1 MKRILEACGLLLCF
15 ALLGTPARA
24 QTGSARGR
32 VANDQGQPIVEAK
45 VEIEFTG
52 GLTRKYET
60 KTNKKGEFI
69 QVGMPPGTYKVT
81 VNKEGYQGS
90 FIELKINLGDPTQVP
105 DFKLKALSAA
115 QSQAQKAASG
125 GGQDDVGASFKKAV
139 ELARAG
145 QYDEAEA
152 AYKELLAKDPSIPE
166 VQYNLGLLYRR
177 KKDVPAAEAAF
188 LKAIEL
194 RPGYPAAYLELS
206 NTYQNSGQLAK
217 AVELMTKIAADNPG
231 DAKLQFGLG
240 EAAFNSGKYDEAG
253 AAFQKAGQLD
263 PSLPEVYYYL
273 GTLAVTQNKVAEAVA
288 NLEKY
293 LSMNPQ
299 NEQFVA
305 TAKGLLGALKP
316 SKK

>member
-1 MKRILEACGLLLCF
+1 MKRILVAGGLLLCL

-32 VANDQGQPIVEAK
+32 VSNEQGQPIVEAK
-45 VEIEFTG
+45 VEIDFTG

-69 QVGMPPGTYKVT
+69 QVGMPPGPYKIT
-81 VNKEGYQGS
+81 ATKEGFQGS
-90 FIELKINLGDPTQVP
+90 FIEVRISLGDPTEVP
-105 DFKLKALSAA
+105 EFRLKTLSAG
-115 QSQAQKAASG
+115 QKAAGG
-125 GGQDDVGASFKKAV
+125 GGQGGQDEVGAAFKKAV

-145 QYDEAEA
+145 QIDQAEA
-152 AYKELLAKDPSIPE
+152 AYKELLAKDPTIPE
-166 VQYNLGLLYRR
+166 VHYNLALLYRQ
-177 KKDVPAAEAAF
+177 KKDVPSAEAAF

-194 RPGYPAAYLELS
+194 RPGYAAAYLELS
-206 NTYQNSGQLAK
+206 RTYQNNGQMAK
-217 AVELMTKIAADNPG
+217 AVELLTKIAADNPG

-253 AAFQKAGQLD
+253 AAFQKAAQLD

-293 LSMNPQ
+293 LALNPQ

-305 TAKGLLGALKP
+305 TAKGLLSALKP

>member
-1 MKRILEACGLLLCF
+1 MKRILVAGGFLLCL

-32 VANDQGQPIVEAK
+32 VSDEQGQPIVEAK

-69 QVGMPPGTYKVT
+69 QVGMPPGPYKITVT
-81 VNKEGYQGS
+81 KEGFQGS
-90 FIELKINLGDPTQVP
+90 FIEVRISLGDPTQVP
-105 DFKLKALSAA
+105 EFRLKVPSA
-115 QSQAQKAASG
+115 AQKAAAG
-125 GGQDDVGASFKKAV
+125 GGQDEVGASFKKAV

-145 QYDEAEA
+145 QLDQAEA
-152 AYKELLAKDPSIPE
+152 AYKEILAKDPSIPE
-166 VQYNLGLLYRR
+166 VHYNLALLYRQ
-177 KKDVPAAEAAF
+177 KKDVPSAEAAF

-194 RPGYPAAYLELS
+194 RPGYAAAYLELS
-206 NTYQNSGQLAK
+206 RTYQASGQMAK
-217 AVELMTKIAADNPG
+217 AVELLTKVAADNPG

-240 EAAFNSGKYDEAG
+240 EAAFNSGKYDEAS
-253 AAFQKAGQLD
+253 AAFQKAAQLD
-263 PSLPEVYYYL
+263 PSFPEVYYYL

-288 NLEKY
+288 HLEKY
-293 LSMNPQ
+293 LSLNPT

>member
-1 MKRILEACGLLLCF
+1 MKRILVAGGLLLCL

-24 QTGSARGR
+24 QTGAARGR
-32 VANDQGQPIVEAK
+32 VSNAQGQPIVEAK

-69 QVGMPPGTYKVT
+69 QVGMPPGTYKIT

-90 FIELKINLGDPTQVP
+90 FTELRISLGDPTEVP
-105 DFKLKALSAA
+105 EFKLKTLS
-115 QSQAQKAASG
+115 SAQKAAVAAA
-125 GGQDDVGASFKKAV
+125 GGQDEIGGSFKKAV
-139 ELARAG
+139 ELTRAG
-145 QYDEAEA
+145 QYAEAEA
-152 AYKELLAKDPSIPE
+152 AYKELLTKDPSIPE
-166 VQYNLGLLYRR
+166 VHYNLGILYRQ

-194 RPGYPAAYLELS
+194 RPGYAAAYLQLS
-206 NTYQNSGQLAK
+206 NTYQHSGQMAK
-217 AVELMTKIAADNPG
+217 AVELMTKIAADNPA

-240 EAAFNSGKYDEAG
+240 EALFNSGKYDDAS
-253 AAFQKAGQLD
+253 AAFRKAAELD
-263 PSLPEVYYYL
+263 PALPEVYYYL

-293 LSMNPQ
+293 LSLNPQ

>member
-1 MKRILEACGLLLCF
+1 MKRILVAGGLLLCL

-32 VANDQGQPIVEAK
+32 VMTEQGQPIVEAK
-45 VEIEFTG
+45 IEIEFTG
-52 GLTRKYET
+52 GLTRKFET

-69 QVGMPPGTYKVT
+69 QVGMPPGPYKIT
-81 VNKEGYQGS
+81 ATKEGFQGS
-90 FIELKINLGDPTQVP
+90 FIEVRISLGDPTEVP
-105 DFKLKALSAA
+105 EFRLKTMSAG
-115 QSQAQKAASG
+115 QKAAAG

-145 QYDEAEA
+145 QYDQAEA
-152 AYKELLAKDPSIPE
+152 AYKELLTKDPSIPE
-166 VQYNLGLLYRR
+166 VHYNLALVYRQ
-177 KKDVPAAEAAF
+177 KKDTPSAEAAF

-194 RPGYPAAYLELS
+194 RPGYAAAYLELS
-206 NTYQNSGQLAK
+206 RTYQTTGQMAK
-217 AVELMTKIAADNPG
+217 AVELMTKVAADNPG

-240 EAAFNSGKYDEAG
+240 EACFNSGKYEEAS
-253 AAFQKAGQLD
+253 AAFQKTAQLD
-263 PSLPEVYYYL
+263 PALPEVYYYL

-293 LSMNPQ
+293 LALNPQ

>member
-1 MKRILEACGLLLCF
+1 MKRILVAGGLLLCL

-32 VANDQGQPIVEAK
+32 VSNEQGQPIVEAK
-45 VEIEFTG
+45 VEIDFTG

-69 QVGMPPGTYKVT
+69 QVGMPPGPYKIT

-90 FIELKINLGDPTQVP
+90 FTELRISLGDPTEVP
-105 DFKLKALSAA
+105 EFKLKTLST
-115 QSQAQKAASG
+115 AQKAAVAAAG
-125 GGQDDVGASFKKAV
+125 GGQDEVGTAFKKAV

-145 QYDEAEA
+145 QYDQAEA
-152 AYKELLAKDPSIPE
+152 AYKEILAKDPSIPE
-166 VQYNLGLLYRR
+166 VHYNLALLYRQ
-177 KKDVPAAEAAF
+177 KKDVPSAEAGF
-188 LKAIEL
+188 QKAIEL
-194 RPGYPAAYLELS
+194 RPGYTAAYIELS
-206 NTYQNSGQLAK
+206 NTYQNSGQMAK
-217 AVELMTKIAADNPG
+217 AVELMTKLAADNPG
-231 DAKLQFGLG
+231 DAKVQFGLG

-253 AAFQKAGQLD
+253 AAFRKAAELD
-263 PSLPEVYYYL
+263 PSRPEVYYYL

-293 LSMNPQ
+293 LALNPQ

-305 TAKGLLGALKP
+305 TAKGLLSALKP